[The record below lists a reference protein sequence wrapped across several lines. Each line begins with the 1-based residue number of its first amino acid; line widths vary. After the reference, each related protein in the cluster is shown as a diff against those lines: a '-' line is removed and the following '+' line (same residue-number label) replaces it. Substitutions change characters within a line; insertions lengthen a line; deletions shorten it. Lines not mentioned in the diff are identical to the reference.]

1 MLYNHLKL
9 IKNVNNFYSNVQLN
23 QGVDVCKEWNVQMLK
38 LRKPVSL
45 INGMKNVF
53 GMENLVVN
61 HFVKMLH
68 KLIQQIKNVN
78 KFKLYV
84 FLMEKVVFLI
94 MLVD

>member
-23 QGVDVCKEWNVQMLK
+23 QEGDVCKEWNVQMLK
-38 LRKPVSL
+38 LRKPVPL